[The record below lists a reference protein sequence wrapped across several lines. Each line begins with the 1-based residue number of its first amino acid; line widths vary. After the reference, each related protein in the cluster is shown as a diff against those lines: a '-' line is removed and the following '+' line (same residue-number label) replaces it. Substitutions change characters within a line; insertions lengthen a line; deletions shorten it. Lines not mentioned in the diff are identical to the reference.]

1 MADTTTTNLGLTKP
15 EVGASA
21 DTWGGKINTNL
32 DLVDGVFKADG
43 TGTSVGL
50 QVGSGKTL
58 KVTGTCNLDTAVV
71 INDSGADVDFRVE
84 SDTDANCLFVDAS
97 ANNVGIGTS
106 SPQAKLVASNG
117 GANGYE
123 LDPVNGYISAYNRS
137 TNAWTKITTRA
148 SSYTFNLNNSVDAL
162 NLDASGNLGL
172 GVSPSAWDSTYKA
185 MEMGRV
191 GNTIAGYNG
200 GTEINVVANAYY
212 SGGWKYAVTGG
223 LATRYASDNDGK
235 HYWYNA
241 PIGTAGN
248 TISFTQA
255 MTLDASGN
263 LLVGT
268 TTAPPSGHNARF
280 NSFVFAPGF
289 TVNTS
294 GDTGIYTSGTNTL
307 NFQTNSTERAR
318 ITSGGDLAVG
328 TTTGG
333 QGRILAEKSSTNS
346 DDPVIFA
353 SNPNTGATGVTAY
366 VSSLGG
372 AGSANNTNC
381 FHLKAIT
388 QGSAVYYLYGN
399 GTTSF
404 TSDERLKK
412 NIVTAR
418 DGYIDDVKNLRVVK
432 YQWNTSA
439 DDSPTELGLIAQ
451 EVEQVFPGLVQEAD
465 TEIQGIKPKVV
476 KASVLPY
483 ILLKA
488 VQEQQ
493 AMINELK
500 AKVAALEGV

>member
-1 MADTTTTNLGLTKP
+1 
-15 EVGASA
+15 
-21 DTWGGKINTNL
+21 
-32 DLVDGVFKADG
+32 
-43 TGTSVGL
+43 
-50 QVGSGKTL
+50 
-58 KVTGTCNLDTAVV
+58 
-71 INDSGADVDFRVE
+71 
-84 SDTDANCLFVDAS
+84 
-97 ANNVGIGTS
+97 
-106 SPQAKLVASNG
+106 
-117 GANGYE
+117 
-123 LDPVNGYISAYNRS
+123 
-137 TNAWTKITTRA
+137 
-148 SSYTFNLNNSVDAL
+148 
-162 NLDASGNLGL
+162 
-172 GVSPSAWDSTYKA
+172 
-185 MEMGRV
+185 
-191 GNTIAGYNG
+191 
-200 GTEINVVANAYY
+200 
-212 SGGWKYAVTGG
+212 
-223 LATRYASDNDGK
+223 
-235 HYWYNA
+235 
-241 PIGTAGN
+241 
-248 TISFTQA
+248 
-255 MTLDASGN
+255 
-263 LLVGT
+263 
-268 TTAPPSGHNARF
+268 
-280 NSFVFAPGF
+280 
-289 TVNTS
+289 
-294 GDTGIYTSGTNTL
+294 
-307 NFQTNSTERAR
+307 
-318 ITSGGDLAVG
+318 LAVG